1 MPRYRE
7 HILERIE
14 AEHRRKE
21 TIANIQK
28 ELDGLVGIY
37 PTVI

>member
-14 AEHRRKE
+14 AEQRRKE

-28 ELDGLVGIY
+28 ELDERVGSYLI
-37 PTVI
+37 VI

>member
-1 MPRYRE
+1 MPRHRE

-21 TIANIQK
+21 TIANIQS
-28 ELDGLVGIY
+28 ELDELVGSY
-37 PTVI
+37 PIML

>member
-14 AEHRRKE
+14 VEHRRKE

-28 ELDGLVGIY
+28 ELDELVGSHFV
-37 PTVI
+37 VI